1 MLRPHQIQIFKS
13 NINSFKTELWAMLS
27 TLSKLLLYV
36 NSCLICVYFYSS
48 WGVLAEH
55 LRKLIRNQEVH

>member
-1 MLRPHQIQIFKS
+1 MGYAVHTHF
-13 NINSFKTELWAMLS
+13 FF
-27 TLSKLLLYV
+27 SKLLLYV

-55 LRKLIRNQEVH
+55 LRKLIHNQEVH